1 MWSYKRG
8 HWREILPLILLSAMT
23 VMVYRHKVLNL
34 QQLLLL
40 VFSVH
45 IATSGVDFRITESA
59 LIFTSGQYGL
69 DGILKCSDIIILND
83 QVYYYCCY

>member
-1 MWSYKRG
+1 
-8 HWREILPLILLSAMT
+8 MT
-23 VMVYRHKVLNL
+23 VMVCRHKVLNL

-40 VFSVH
+40 VLSIH

-59 LIFTSGQYGL
+59 LTFTSGQYGL

-83 QVYYYCCY
+83 QVYYYCCYCLVHCQGKNNNHLLFTSVT